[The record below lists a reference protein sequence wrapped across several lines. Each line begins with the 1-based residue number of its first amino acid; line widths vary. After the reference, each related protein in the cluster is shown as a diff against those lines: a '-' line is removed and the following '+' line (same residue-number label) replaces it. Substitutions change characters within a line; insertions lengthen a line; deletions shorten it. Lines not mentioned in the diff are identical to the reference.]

1 LNSIT
6 RFWEKQNIS
15 VAGAADKNIA
25 TVSIVWG
32 TRAGE
37 VIE

>member
-1 LNSIT
+1 LENP
-6 RFWEKQNIS
+6 NIA
-15 VAGAADKNIA
+15 VEGAADKKIA